1 MVFIQASHYG
11 FIMAALN
18 LSAHGFLMARLLRAR
33 CPNPLEPE
41 KKMGWITLCTP
52 IEPKSM
58 TLPSVT
64 SSTCLPRG
72 RKHPSNIRL
81 RP

>member
-41 KKMGWITLCTP
+41 KKWAGSLSVLP
-52 IEPKSM
+52 LSPKA
-58 TLPSVT
+58 
-64 SSTCLPRG
+64 
-72 RKHPSNIRL
+72 
-81 RP
+81 